1 MRRSLDLSAVPI
13 CFSAR
18 ARREFSTDVVSG
30 LSGFEPSLSLDSRA
44 HPPQAAAVAAFRRRN
59 RPLPLPL
66 RGRMNVEVQSRPKG
80 SLIQPSPAAEAFYSE
95 VLKMMAESR
104 IPFLV
109 SGTYALASYTGID
122 RPTKDV
128 DVFAKAG
135 DALKMLHYFKE
146 HDFDVEIVDE
156 RWLYRVTRGEL
167 FVDIITNMP
176 TVTTHVTD
184 DWFAGAPEATLFDAK
199 VRLVPPTQFI
209 WSKIFVQDHHRYDMA
224 DVAHMILKKH
234 NEIDWR
240 QLLSHMELY
249 WEVLLIAL
257 LNFRFV
263 YPSERH
269 CVPRWL
275 MEELLERLHD
285 QADMKG
291 PGKKVCRGRIF
302 SPRDYSIDVDEWGFS
317 DAVGN
322 LEEQY
327 ACD

>member
-1 MRRSLDLSAVPI
+1 MDAQVD
-13 CFSAR
+13 
-18 ARREFSTDVVSG
+18 T
-30 LSGFEPSLSLDSRA
+30 
-44 HPPQAAAVAAFRRRN
+44 RRN
-59 RPLPLPL
+59 GPL
-66 RGRMNVEVQSRPKG
+66 M
-80 SLIQPSPAAEAFYSE
+80 QPSPAAEAFYSE
-95 VLKMMAESR
+95 VLQLMAQSE

-135 DALKMLHYFKE
+135 DALKLLHYFKE
-146 HDFDVEIVDE
+146 HGFDVEIVDE
-156 RWLYRVTRGEL
+156 RWLSRITRGEL
-167 FVDIITNMP
+167 FVDIIYNMP

-184 DWFAGAPEATLFDAK
+184 EWFINAPTCELFGAR
-199 VRLVPPTQFI
+199 VQLVPPTQFI
-209 WSKIFVQDHHRYDMA
+209 WSKIFVQDHHRYDGA

-234 NEIDWR
+234 EQIDWK

-249 WEVLLIAL
+249 WEVLLMAL

-269 CVPRWL
+269 VVPRWI
-275 MEELLERLHD
+275 MDELLERLRD
-285 QADMKG
+285 QYDVKG

-302 SPRDYSIDVDEWGFS
+302 SPRDYAIDVDQWGFS
-317 DAVGN
+317 EAVGN

-327 ACD
+327 AHE

>member
-1 MRRSLDLSAVPI
+1 MDNVHTLERK
-13 CFSAR
+13 
-18 ARREFSTDVVSG
+18 
-30 LSGFEPSLSLDSRA
+30 
-44 HPPQAAAVAAFRRRN
+44 PP
-59 RPLPLPL
+59 
-66 RGRMNVEVQSRPKG
+66 
-80 SLIQPSPAAEAFYSE
+80 LIKPPPAAEAFYSE
-95 VLKMMAESR
+95 VLRLMAESE

-135 DALKMLHYFKE
+135 DTLKLLSYFRD
-146 HDFDVEIVDE
+146 HGFSVETVDE
-156 RWLYRVTRGEL
+156 RWLNRITRDEL
-167 FVDIITNMP
+167 FVDVITNMP

-184 DWFAGAPEATLFDAK
+184 DWFVEAPESELFGARVK
-199 VRLVPPTQFI
+199 LVPPTQFI
-209 WSKIFVQDHHRYDMA
+209 WSKIFVQDHHRYDGA
-224 DVAHMILKKH
+224 DVAHMILKRH
-234 NEIDWR
+234 DDIDWR

-269 CVPRWL
+269 RVPRWL

-285 QADMKG
+285 QANMKG

-302 SPRDYSIDVDEWGFS
+302 SPRDYAIDVDEWGFS

-327 ACD
+327 GSE

>member
-1 MRRSLDLSAVPI
+1 MDQQ
-13 CFSAR
+13 
-18 ARREFSTDVVSG
+18 VVSRT
-30 LSGFEPSLSLDSRA
+30 RA
-44 HPPQAAAVAAFRRRN
+44 PLLQPP
-59 RPLPLPL
+59 P
-66 RGRMNVEVQSRPKG
+66 E
-80 SLIQPSPAAEAFYSE
+80 AEAFYSE
-95 VLKMMAESR
+95 VLQLMAKSE

-135 DALKMLHYFKE
+135 DALKILHYCKE
-146 HDFDVEIVDE
+146 QGFEVEIVDE
-156 RWLYRVTRGEL
+156 RWLYRITRGEL
-167 FVDIITNMP
+167 FVDVITNMP

-184 DWFAGAPEATLFDAK
+184 EWFVNAPEAELFGAK

-209 WSKIFVQDHHRYDMA
+209 WSKIFVQDHHRYDGA

-234 NEIDWR
+234 DEIDWKR
-240 QLLSHMELY
+240 LLSHMELY
-249 WEVLLIAL
+249 WEVLLMAL

-275 MEELLERLHD
+275 MDELLERLHD
-285 QADMKG
+285 QKDIKG
-291 PGKKVCRGRIF
+291 PGRRVCRGRIF
-302 SPRDYSIDVDEWGFS
+302 SPRDYAVDVDHWGFS

-327 ACD
+327 GD

>member
-1 MRRSLDLSAVPI
+1 MD
-13 CFSAR
+13 
-18 ARREFSTDVVSG
+18 
-30 LSGFEPSLSLDSRA
+30 
-44 HPPQAAAVAAFRRRN
+44 QVA
-59 RPLPLPL
+59 
-66 RGRMNVEVQSRPKG
+66 SKPKG
-80 SLIQPSPAAEAFYSE
+80 RLMQPPPAAEAFYSE
-95 VLKMMAESR
+95 VLKLMADSG

-135 DALKMLHYFKE
+135 DALKMLHFFKE
-146 HDFDVEIVDE
+146 HGFDVEIVDE
-156 RWLYRVTRGEL
+156 RWLSRITRGEL

-184 DWFAGAPEATLFDAK
+184 EWFENAPATELFGAK
-199 VRLVPPTQFI
+199 VLLVPPTQFV
-209 WSKIFVQDHHRYDMA
+209 WSKIFVQDHHRYDGA

-234 NEIDWR
+234 EEIDWQR
-240 QLLSHMELY
+240 LLSHMELY
-249 WEVLLIAL
+249 WEVLLMAL

-269 CVPRWL
+269 AVPRWL
-275 MEELLERLHD
+275 MDELLERLRD
-285 QADMKG
+285 QYDVKG
-291 PGKKVCRGRIF
+291 PGKRVCRGRIF
-302 SPRDYSIDVDEWGFS
+302 SPRDYAIDVDKWGFS

-327 ACD
+327 AANE